1 MMALGGIALA
11 ISWLAVH
18 VFYLKP
24 CLMCRLQ
31 RIPFAL
37 LIVNSYLGMVTSC
50 KVGFFRVVQ
59 ICLLLGGVLGL
70 GHYLI
75 QIGALPDPCVVQKG
89 LSSVQEFSQLLTS
102 PKCSDVSWKILGM
115 PVSLINAVVCFGML
129 GISIRGNRRM
139 RKVEGS

>member
-24 CLMCRLQ
+24 CLMCRFQ

-50 KVGFFRVVQ
+50 KVGFFRVAQ
-59 ICLLLGGVLGL
+59 GCLLLGGILGL
-70 GHYLI
+70 GHFLV
-75 QIGALPDPCVVQKG
+75 QMGALPDPCVVQKG
-89 LSSVQEFSQLLTS
+89 MRSVQEFSQLLTS
-102 PKCSDVSWKILGM
+102 PKCSDVSWKILGV
-115 PVSLINAVVCFGML
+115 PVSVISAGVCFGIL
-129 GISIRGNRRM
+129 GISIRGNRKM
-139 RKVEGS
+139 RKAEGN

>member
-18 VFYLKP
+18 IFYLKP
-24 CLMCRLQ
+24 CLMCKLQ

-50 KVGFFRVVQ
+50 KVGFFRVAQ
-59 ICLLLGGVLGL
+59 ICLLLGGILGL

-75 QIGALPDPCVVQKG
+75 QVGALPDPCTVQKG
-89 LSSVQEFSQLLTS
+89 VRSTQEFSQLLTS
-102 PKCSDVSWKILGM
+102 SRCSDVSWKILGV
-115 PVSLINAVVCFGML
+115 PVSLMNAGMCFGVL
-129 GISIRGNRRM
+129 GISIRGNRKM
-139 RKVEGS
+139 RKAEGN